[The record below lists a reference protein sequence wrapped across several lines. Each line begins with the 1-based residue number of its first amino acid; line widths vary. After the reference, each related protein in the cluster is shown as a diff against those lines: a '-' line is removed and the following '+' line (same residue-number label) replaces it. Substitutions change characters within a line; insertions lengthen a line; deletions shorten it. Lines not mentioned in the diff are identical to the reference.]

1 MERILDFMR
10 NNIYFVATVDDD
22 QAMVRPF
29 GAPLFYEGD
38 LYIFT
43 GKGKNVWEQMQ
54 KYPKI
59 QIAGIDK
66 DGNWLRLTAEAEMVD
81 DEAIVAAF
89 LEDDPA
95 LKEDYAV
102 GDGVAQP
109 VKLNIKSAVMNS
121 ESQPQEI
128 LI

>member
-1 MERILDFMR
+1 MR
-10 NNIYFVATVDDD
+10 NNIYFVATVDGD

-29 GAPLFYEGD
+29 GAPLVYEGD

-43 GKGKNVWEQMQ
+43 AKGKNVWEQMR

-66 DGNWLRLTAEAEMVD
+66 DGSWLRLTAEAELVD
-81 DEAIVAAF
+81 DERIVEAF
-89 LEDDPA
+89 LDDDPE
-95 LKEDYAV
+95 LKEYYAV

-109 VKLNIKSAVMNS
+109 VKLDIKSAVMNS
-121 ESQPQEI
+121 ESQPQEV

>member
-1 MERILDFMR
+1 MR
-10 NNIYFVATVDDD
+10 KNVYFVATVADGD

-29 GAPLFYEGD
+29 GAPLLYGGD

-43 GKGKNVWEQMQ
+43 GKGKNVWEQML

-59 QIAGIDK
+59 QIAGIDR
-66 DGNWLRLTAEAEMVD
+66 DGNWLRLTAEVEMVD
-81 DEAIVAAF
+81 DVEIVRAF
-89 LEDDPA
+89 LEDDPE
-95 LKEDYAV
+95 LKEYYAV

-109 VKLNIKSAVMNS
+109 VRLKIKSAVMNS